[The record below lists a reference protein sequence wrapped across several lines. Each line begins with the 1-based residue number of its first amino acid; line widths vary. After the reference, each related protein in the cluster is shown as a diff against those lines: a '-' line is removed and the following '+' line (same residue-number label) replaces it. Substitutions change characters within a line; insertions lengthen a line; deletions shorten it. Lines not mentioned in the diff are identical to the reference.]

1 MTELTTQD
9 KQEFLDTVAGI
20 EHTYRIAIGGYGGEM
35 VYSKITKAQF
45 DHWDEECSKVDEN
58 GYDCDSAFSDY
69 IFSSSDEDYKD
80 ESGKNLPEEAK
91 FEGEWHDLDD
101 IDHTNG
107 ADFDSAHITIEK
119 IEVSENGTYWD
130 GKVLEELYEYEDLP
144 KFIKENK
151 IEHEQDE
158 LDLDSVL
165 YPNGYYEA
173 DEGDKVEGDPRPL
186 DDGTMPTPYVMYAMS
201 VEKGTFFDGTI
212 TLTRPFDISK
222 IKICSMTYPNGD
234 NIIQSVEYNGE
245 EIDNEGGDTNGK
257 SMNAYVMDW

>member
-1 MTELTTQD
+1 MAELTTAD
-9 KQEFLDTVAGI
+9 KQEFLDTVAGV
-20 EHTYRIAIGGYGGEM
+20 EHTYRISIGGYGGEM

-69 IFSSSDEDYKD
+69 IFSCSDEDYEQ
-80 ESGKNLPEEAK
+80 ESGKKLPEEAK
-91 FEGEWHDLDD
+91 FEGEWYDQDD

-107 ADFDSAHITIEK
+107 ADFESAHITIEK
-119 IEVSENGTYWD
+119 IEVSENGTYWN

-144 KFIKENK
+144 KFIKEHK

-158 LDLDSVL
+158 LDLDNIL
-165 YPNGYYEA
+165 PK
-173 DEGDKVEGDPRPL
+173 DE
-186 DDGTMPTPYVMYAMS
+186 PYVMYAMS

-222 IKICSMTYPNGD
+222 IKICSMSYPNGD
-234 NIIQSVEYNGE
+234 NIIQSVEYDGE

-257 SMNAYVMDW
+257 SMNAYVMEW